1 MYLLKLQ
8 DIDKAW
14 KDLEQAEKDFQDWIL
29 SQLRK
34 YEKCVLNDNV
44 WKMFQFW
51 HMLANLS
58 FVEML
63 ININNNA

>member
-1 MYLLKLQ
+1 MVLKFVSQ

-34 YEKCVLNDNV
+34 
-44 WKMFQFW
+44 
-51 HMLANLS
+51 
-58 FVEML
+58 
-63 ININNNA
+63 